1 MDALGYRK
9 KFAVLVPSTNTTVQA
24 EFDDMR
30 VPGVTNHLT
39 RIEIPNIALHNDEDF
54 NRLIELIESA
64 QAAAIDRVMSCEPDY
79 FVMGISAET
88 FWNGLEASRELKK
101 QVQEQTGI
109 DVAMGSEA
117 SDAALKLFSARRIAV
132 ITPYQPVGDRNV
144 QRFFEE
150 SGYEVVRIRGLRC
163 ESPVKIAHVQ
173 PSTLIRELKAIDGDD
188 IDAIIQVGTNLSMAR
203 IAGEAEAWLE
213 KPVIAINSAIYWYAL
228 RQNAIQDRF
237 PGFGSLFE
245 RY

>member
-39 RIEIPNIALHNDEDF
+39 RIAIPNIPLHNDDDF
-54 NRLIELIESA
+54 NRLIELIEAA
-64 QAAAIDRVMSCEPDY
+64 QADAIERVMSCEPDY

-101 QVQEQTGI
+101 QVMQQTGI

-117 SDAALKLFSARRIAV
+117 CDAALGIHSARRLAV

-144 QRFFEE
+144 RRFFEE
-150 SGYEVVRIRGLRC
+150 SGYEVVRVRGLRC

-173 PSTLIRELKAIDGDD
+173 PQTLIRELKAIDGDD
-188 IDAIIQVGTNLSMAR
+188 IDAIVQVGTNLSMAR
-203 IAGEAEAWLE
+203 LAGQAECWLE
-213 KPVIAINSAIYWYAL
+213 KPVIAINTAIYWHAL
-228 RQNAIQDRF
+228 RQNGINDRF
-237 PGFGSLFE
+237 PGFGSLLA
-245 RY
+245 RH